1 MREKIVMV
9 FLILCA
15 LVDEFIQ
22 FTWPADF
29 TYTHI
34 SIVPHLYFCALLFLI
49 YKKDSLDRTLIAA
62 FFGILADFFMTS
74 TFPMYAI
81 LYAVLGFCSGIFKD
95 RIIKRFRWSCVM
107 VWILLFFLDGIPFMI
122 YSLFQK
128 ISVSFSTVFIY
139 GTAYFNLSYRNLN
152 RTRLYHTDFRAIY
165 RYSTNKKECTKTE
178 TISCDSKVRRLTKV

>member
-34 SIVPHLYFCALLFLI
+34 SIVPHLYFCAFLFLI

-128 ISVSFSTVFIY
+128 ISVSFSTWFLYMELPTLIFHIVILIGLVYIIPILERFIDIRQ
-139 GTAYFNLSYRNLN
+139 TRKNVQKRKQYRV
-152 RTRLYHTDFRAIY
+152 IP
-165 RYSTNKKECTKTE
+165 K
-178 TISCDSKVRRLTKV
+178 